1 MTLHFDVAPAE
12 LAARVPGFEIQ
23 ATAAHVYV
31 VGSRDGTPACV
42 AALADEPFD
51 TGIFG
56 ISVGRIP
63 AAAAVLPEDFEP
75 LYRAVDEQALARG
88 YRYFTRR
95 IGPLDRAE
103 SRALETTGYHLV
115 DVGVTLD
122 HDLRDVPR
130 VPDPDVRAATSADVE
145 HLAATCGGIFRT
157 SRYYGEPLFAE
168 DRAEELHRTW
178 IRNCHR
184 GRADVILTLV
194 QSGEPVAF
202 VTCAVDRQRI
212 GDIALFGVG
221 PAAQGRGVGARL
233 LRAALAWFAERAE
246 RVHVKTQ
253 AINYRALRMYERG
266 GFRQIRAELTYGRTL
281 GART

>member
-1 MTLHFDVAPAE
+1 MTLLFEVGDASA
-12 LAARVPGFEIQ
+12 AARVPGWSIEPG
-23 ATAAHVYV
+23 AYAYV
-31 VGSRDGTPACV
+31 VGSRAGTPNCA

-56 ISVGRIP
+56 LPVGRIV
-63 AAAAVLPEDFEP
+63 AAVAQRPEDYAP
-75 LYRAVDEQALARG
+75 LHRAVDDQSRARG
-88 YRYFTRR
+88 YRYVTRR

-103 SRALETTGYHLV
+103 SRALESNGYHLA
-115 DVGVTLD
+115 DVGVTLE
-122 HDLRDVPR
+122 HDLREVSRAADAEVR
-130 VPDPDVRAATSADVE
+130 VATSADVE
-145 HLAATCGGIFRT
+145 QLACTCGGIFRT

-168 DRAEELHRTW
+168 DRATELHRVW

-184 GRADVILTLV
+184 GRADAVLTLV

-202 VTCAVDRQRI
+202 VTCAVDRDKL

-221 PAAQGRGVGARL
+221 PAAQGHGVGARL

-253 AINYRALRMYERG
+253 AVNYRALRMYERG

-281 GART
+281 GAGT